1 MLFELCLNVCV
12 EDGLIN
18 GIFCV
23 IKMFEYIVKY
33 LEWLSIVWVE
43 FDNFVLGV

>member
-1 MLFELCLNVCV
+1 MLFELCLNVWV

-18 GIFCV
+18 RIFCV
-23 IKMFEYIVKY
+23 IKMFEYRVN

-43 FDNFVLGV
+43 FDIFVLEV